1 MVMKKL
7 GRYDIIGV
15 LGKGAMGLV
24 YDARDP
30 NLDRRV
36 AIKTIKVDNLSQKAA
51 DEYAMRFRTEA
62 RSAAR
67 LQHPNIVSVYDS
79 DRHQDIAYLVME
91 FVHGEDLK
99 QHIDDGKVF
108 TLEQSLYMMRDLLAA
123 LEYAH
128 VRHIIHRDV
137 KPANLLVEASGRVKL
152 TDFGVAR
159 MQDSGEGTRT
169 RGSMVGTLK
178 YMSPEQVQGQL
189 VDARTDIFAA
199 GVVLYQL
206 LTGRRPFDGDSEFA
220 IIQQIIST
228 TPPPPS
234 SINPMLPA
242 ALDDVVARALA
253 KSRDQR
259 FESAKAFALALREA
273 GGFAQDQTI
282 ALPTGNV
289 SNSSFGT
296 TGSSAQRS
304 RTGGSTVRL
313 SRQPDG
319 TYSTVTQE
327 LELVYWKDVKDSD
340 DKQDLL
346 GFLDRFPSGIY
357 ADLARRR
364 LRRWNAGAASDS
376 SESLSGGSA
385 WPAPGRLG
393 QGEPTMLSTEETL
406 LVTRDGITSRSAPTP
421 ASAPAP
427 PPFAVPDVAA
437 VVPPKGLAT
446 VGGSE
451 SLIEGTDTGPAG
463 VLDELAPG
471 TDVDLDGSVSGRED
485 EPKTAVGADGAGAA
499 DAGAGAGAGVEDGAA
514 EIAGSDPVAGAPT
527 AVQNDVG
534 VVVDPGPS
542 GIAADAIAVN
552 AVDLAAPGDSGDA
565 GDTTDAHAAVD
576 PAPDDWADEENR
588 SSRALVAS
596 AMPQSESVSAKE
608 PVKASR
614 RNLLLVLA
622 SVVALSIAALW
633 YLQLPGN
640 EAAAPAVSL
649 DASVVPPPV
658 APSSSSPVAGVVE
671 AAPAGAALPVVAV
684 PPPVAA
690 VPAAS
695 AAATP
700 HAAAV
705 QPVDKP
711 LPTKPVAVTKPP
723 LTPAAVAS
731 PATAVAAPTPVPAT
745 PVPAAAGGKPGIAK
759 VGANDIAPSLAPT
772 PAPSLRATPTGLEAA
787 CEGRVLLGFQSCMS
801 EQCAKPVFFDHPT
814 CVQRRAAEQARKA
827 QQSNRN

>member
-1 MVMKKL
+1 MVLKKL

-24 YDARDP
+24 YEARDP

-51 DEYAMRFRTEA
+51 DEYATRFRTEA

-79 DRHQDIAYLVME
+79 DRHKDVAYLVME
-91 FVHGEDLK
+91 FVQGDDLK

-108 TLEQSLYMMRDLLAA
+108 TLEQSLHMMRDLLAA

-159 MQDSGEGTRT
+159 MQDSAEGTRT

-178 YMSPEQVQGQL
+178 YMSPEQVQGLL

-228 TPPPPS
+228 MPPPPS

-253 KSRDQR
+253 KSRDLR
-259 FESAKAFALALREA
+259 FDSAQAFALALREA

-282 ALPTGNV
+282 ALPIG
-289 SNSSFGT
+289 SASSSSFGG
-296 TGSSAQRS
+296 TGSNAQRS
-304 RTGGSTVRL
+304 RTSGSTVRL

-319 TYSTVTQE
+319 SYSTVTQE

-364 LRRWNAGAASDS
+364 LRRWHSGAAADLSGASSGGVAWSAPSRSEQGEATLLADERTLLLAREDITAAPKPMPAPAPAPAAVPAAAWVVPPQDLTDVGGPEPLVEDTNAGAA
-376 SESLSGGSA
+376 E
-385 WPAPGRLG
+385 
-393 QGEPTMLSTEETL
+393 
-406 LVTRDGITSRSAPTP
+406 
-421 ASAPAP
+421 
-427 PPFAVPDVAA
+427 AV
-437 VVPPKGLAT
+437 
-446 VGGSE
+446 
-451 SLIEGTDTGPAG
+451 
-463 VLDELAPG
+463 DELAPA
-471 TDVDLDGSVSGRED
+471 TDADLADGASGSED
-485 EPKTAVGADGAGAA
+485 EPNASVDADAVAASDTGAA
-499 DAGAGAGAGVEDGAA
+499 DGAA
-514 EIAGSDPVAGAPT
+514 ESAGSEPLADASTKAEGGAVAVVEPVASVP
-527 AVQNDVG
+527 
-534 VVVDPGPS
+534 
-542 GIAADAIAVN
+542 AADAIV
-552 AVDLAAPGDSGDA
+552 VDAADPSVPGDTGDTPDA
-565 GDTTDAHAAVD
+565 GTVLAPAPAAVAD
-576 PAPDDWADEENR
+576 VAPTPVDVADGELLPSAALAGSDMAQPEPAA
-588 SSRALVAS
+588 
-596 AMPQSESVSAKE
+596 AKV
-608 PVKASR
+608 PAKASPR
-614 RNLLLVLA
+614 KLLLVLA
-622 SVVALSIAALW
+622 SVAMLSIAALW
-633 YLQLPGN
+633 YLQSPGTQ
-640 EAAAPAVSL
+640 AVAPQAVP
-649 DASVVPPPV
+649 DASV
-658 APSSSSPVAGVVE
+658 
-671 AAPAGAALPVVAV
+671 ALPVTPPASDPGADVVVAV
-684 PPPVAA
+684 PAVVAPVA
-690 VPAAS
+690 VVAAS
-695 AAATP
+695 AAAAP
-700 HAAAV
+700 QVAKV
-705 QPVDKP
+705 PPVDNP
-711 LPTKPVAVTKPP
+711 VPAKPVAVTRQVVAKPAVVP
-723 LTPAAVAS
+723 SAAVAA
-731 PATAVAAPTPVPAT
+731 PAAAAAPTPVPSSA
-745 PVPAAAGGKPGIAK
+745 VPATSGGKPGIAK
-759 VGANDIAPSLAPT
+759 VGANDIAPSLTPSPQPT
-772 PAPSLRATPTGLEAA
+772 AKGLEAA
-787 CEGRVLLGFQSCMS
+787 CEGRVLLGYQSCMS

-814 CVQRRAAEQARKA
+814 CSQRRMAEQARKA